1 MRKTVVS
8 LLFVCIS
15 ATSVAQVVS
24 RASSLKA
31 RPKADVTI
39 PFKYLDEGIETPIE
53 WGLDLAWLS
62 EGNIHRGVNFA
73 GKDLIDIVRTSYR
86 STESVEDGALSEDQ
100 ISYIRQRAVIIKKFL
115 NKDVALNINHDH
127 PDVNEWYNAGS
138 AGTQGRGQRWA
149 KLIDLTIKEYAALG
163 LTNLVSI
170 SPYNEPDFGWG
181 QGYSDNTRKSDFLAV
196 AKSLKEDYNGAYDGV
211 RICGGN
217 TLNDDCAYDWWN
229 FLKSYLDEGNTHQ
242 LAGSF
247 NNYANFFQKVRDY
260 GHHASAD
267 ELHNTMEAM
276 VGVEYGMQTGIWW
289 GTCEHSRS
297 QFMKAT
303 SHRNPGKRLAYGEH
317 RNNWTAASVYRL
329 PDGRVQA
336 FGGTSER
343 QGVETTY
350 RFVSADMPVWYN
362 GEPGREYI
370 MTLPGGTG
378 YQQGQSN
385 AETVVDLQCGTDIMP
400 HIDGVYKVVNLN
412 SNMLM
417 GFGAA
422 PSTSWTAVCQ
432 QKNGTKASL
441 QWIVNPV
448 PLKCGDDFSYY
459 SFTLNTDNELQLD
472 ILNWGLDAGAEV
484 GTFPGGMGGNE
495 QWFLEYAG
503 EGAFY
508 IRSRH
513 SAKYLEVKNSSKLV
527 SAKLQ
532 MADFTGEKNQQWRF
546 LPVNVTPDI
555 VAPNA
560 PTELQATSQTA
571 SVRLDWTPSD
581 SKDVDHYVVLRSDN
595 GTDYYTIAN
604 DVVLPSFTDNEVAD
618 GETYSYQVYAVDKS
632 YNYSE
637 TTNSVSAMASGNDD
651 CVMYLPFEYTLNDT
665 TVHGN
670 HCALYGE
677 KNWLAG
683 KVGVSAIRLNGTD
696 NFIQLPYT
704 VANHDQLTIACWVN
718 WRGGSAW
725 QRIWDFGTGTS
736 QYMFL
741 TPKGD
746 NGMRFAIKDEGAEQQ
761 ITVTTLPVN
770 TWVHLA
776 VTIGTDGARLYVN
789 GELKGTNTNVTISPN
804 DFRPMLNYIG
814 RSQFASDPNF
824 KGNIDDFRI
833 YNYALSADEIKALTT
848 YTDAIASPQEGTPFV
863 ESMLYDL
870 SGRRASNRSKGVL
883 LKNGKKVL
891 R

>member
-1 MRKTVVS
+1 MRKPVVS

-15 ATSVAQVVS
+15 VASVAQVVS

-86 STESVEDGALSEDQ
+86 STESVEEGALSEDQ
-100 ISYIRQRAVIIKKFL
+100 VSYIRQRAVIIKKFL

-138 AGTQGRGQRWA
+138 AGAQGRGQRWA

-196 AKSLKEDYNGAYDGV
+196 AKSLKEDYDGAYDGV

-229 FLKSYLDEGNTHQ
+229 YLKRYLDEGNTHQ

-247 NNYANFFQKVRDY
+247 NNYASFFQKVRDY
-260 GHHASAD
+260 GHHATAD

-343 QGVETTY
+343 QAVETTY
-350 RFVSADMPVWYN
+350 RFVSADRPVWYN

-417 GFGAA
+417 GFSAA
-422 PSTSWTAVCQ
+422 PSTSWTSVSQ

-459 SFTLNTDNELQLD
+459 SFTLNTDKELQLD

-546 LPVNVTPDI
+546 LPVNVTPDL

-637 TTNSVSAMASGNDD
+637 TTGSVSAMASGNDD

-718 WRGGSAW
+718 WRGGSTW

-746 NGMRFAIKDEGAEQQ
+746 NGMRFAIKDDGAEQQ

-776 VTIGTDGARLYVN
+776 VTIGSDGARLYVN

-804 DFRPMLNYIG
+804 DLRPMLNYIG

-824 KGNIDDFRI
+824 KGSIDDFRI
-833 YNYALSADEIKALTT
+833 YNYALSTDEIKALTA
-848 YTDAIASPQEGTPFV
+848 YTDAIACPQEEVPFAK
-863 ESMLYDL
+863 SMLYDL
-870 SGRRASNRSKGVL
+870 SGRRTSNRSKGLL